1 MKKNKK
7 TAASVSRRQF
17 LPLLSGVFIPLIG
30 SSKSVA
36 KAIEEPDVEY
46 QTLLTKD
53 GKVVKVKA
61 NVVTDS
67 TIVDNKLSN
76 QSMLKWLKK

>member
-1 MKKNKK
+1 M
-7 TAASVSRRQF
+7 
-17 LPLLSGVFIPLIG
+17 PLLSGVFIPLIG

-36 KAIEEPDVEY
+36 KVIEEPDAEY

-67 TIVDNKLSN
+67 KIVDHKLSN